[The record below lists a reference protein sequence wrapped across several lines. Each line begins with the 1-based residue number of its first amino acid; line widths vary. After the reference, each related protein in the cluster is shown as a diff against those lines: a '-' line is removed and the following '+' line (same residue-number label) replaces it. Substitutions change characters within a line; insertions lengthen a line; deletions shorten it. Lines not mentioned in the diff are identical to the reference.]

1 MRIVAFTGDS
11 NSGKTTLITR
21 LCELLRDFNA
31 PNANAP
37 KFAVIKHDPK
47 DKAKFESEEAK
58 DSAKFFSAGANV
70 ALLGQSYSCLR
81 INLDSIE
88 SKNYK
93 FEKSQNTAPNGDKN
107 SLNKEQNYNI
117 AILKEIIFNFKD
129 CDYIFIEG
137 LKTLPFP
144 RIAVMR
150 ESIEERFFPYIKAIA
165 LGDLSLQNAA
175 IGDFSIL
182 DLNNPKEILKW
193 INENIKDL
201 SYEQNLANLDKNIE
215 SIESKNAPLNFTRSI
230 ETIESK
236 SAKKSATIGI
246 LTLSDRAS
254 AGIYEDISGKAIK
267 EVLSEYITSPISF
280 EYRLIADDYASAC
293 SNLKEM
299 ASFCDL
305 LVSTGGTGPA
315 PRDITPEATQCVCE
329 KMLPGFGEIMRSSSL
344 RFVPTA
350 ILSRAVAGICGKC
363 LIINLPGKP
372 KAIRECLEAVFPAV
386 PYCLD
391 LIGAA
396 YLECDENVIK
406 IFRPKS

>member
-21 LCELLRDFNA
+21 LCELLRNA
-31 PNANAP
+31 SAP

-81 INLDSIE
+81 MNLDSMKSENYEIE
-88 SKNYK
+88 NP
-93 FEKSQNTAPNGDKN
+93 QNTAPNGIQ
-107 SLNKEQNYNI
+107 SYNI

-150 ESIEERFFPYIKAIA
+150 ESIEPRFFPYIKAIA

-175 IGDFSIL
+175 LGDFSIL

-230 ETIESK
+230 ESTESK
-236 SAKKSATIGI
+236 SVKKSATIGI

-396 YLECDENVIK
+396 YLECDEKAIK